1 MHLHIYTGA
10 NMELLCL
17 NKKNKKQK
25 LSSRKSR
32 QMFCQKRKNEKKKKI
47 CPCKCKNVCIQI
59 SILLGLQIHT
69 HTQRPQTKQWAWLRA
84 WWRLAW
90 LALNQAGRWS
100 GAQWRPGH
108 HYVWVASSP
117 NEGVGELR
125 QARRVGPNCHWGACL
140 LWLIINYWAALSK
153 ASESAATSS
162 VKRSCAPASCRDTG
176 RVVLLTALGFGCP
189 LVELELREQGAILLV
204 LLHVW
209 AHSISTVQL

>member
-17 NKKNKKQK
+17 NKKKTKQK

-32 QMFCQKRKNEKKKKI
+32 QMFCQKRKKKKKKRFVLVSVRT
-47 CPCKCKNVCIQI
+47 CAYKYQSYWDYKY
-59 SILLGLQIHT
+59 T